1 MADRNRVRNLRP
13 YCDVRCDRLLI
24 IENSEPAPYAIMEE
38 LGARNRAAVV
48 EGRIADIRDRERL
61 MRQMNEFKA

>member
-1 MADRNRVRNLRP
+1 MTFGAS
-13 YCDVRCDRLLI
+13 RLLI

-38 LGARNRAAVV
+38 LDVRNRAAVV